1 MTRAW
6 GPLRALRRP
15 ANLFALAFFLLAT
28 AAPAFA
34 QEEGSPAD
42 TTIGWVFRWL
52 NFVLVFGGIAY
63 LLAKVGRPLFHNRA
77 EAVANAIAEAT
88 RLREEAEA
96 RLREAEAKLAGLE
109 REIAAL
115 RAEARREGAA
125 EADRIRALAR
135 YEAEKIARAAQLEIQ
150 VAERAVRM
158 ELKAAGARLAI
169 DRAESLLRGEI
180 TPQAE
185 SALFRGFVRDLE
197 RSAN

>member
-6 GPLRALRRP
+6 GGLWRLASLS
-15 ANLFALAFFLLAT
+15 ALAFFLLAT

-34 QEEGSPAD
+34 QEEVSPAD

-52 NFVLVFGGIAY
+52 NFALVFGGIAY
-63 LLAKVGRPLFHNRA
+63 LLAKVGRPLFRGRA

-88 RLREEAEA
+88 RVREEAEA

-109 REIAAL
+109 REIATL
-115 RAEARREGAA
+115 RGEARREGAA
-125 EADRIRALAR
+125 EAERIRALAR

-150 VAERAVRM
+150 AAERAARM

-169 DRAESLLRGEI
+169 DRAESLLRREI

-185 SALFRGFVRDLE
+185 SDLFRGFVHDLE

>member
-6 GPLRALRRP
+6 GPPRALRRP
-15 ANLFALAFFLLAT
+15 ANLSALAFFLLAM

-34 QEEGSPAD
+34 QDEVSPAD

-52 NFVLVFGGIAY
+52 NFALVFGGIAY
-63 LLAKVGRPLFHNRA
+63 LLVKVGRPLFHSRA

-96 RLREAEAKLAGLE
+96 RLREAEAKLAGLA
-109 REIAAL
+109 REIATL
-115 RAEARREGAA
+115 REEARRDAAA
-125 EADRIRALAR
+125 EAERIRALAR
-135 YEAEKIARAAQLEIQ
+135 DEAEKIARAAQLEIQ
-150 VAERAVRM
+150 AAERAARK

-169 DRAESLLRGEI
+169 DRAELLLRREI

-185 SALFRGFVRDLE
+185 SNLFSGFVHDLE

>member
-15 ANLFALAFFLLAT
+15 ANLSALAFFLLAT

-34 QEEGSPAD
+34 QDEGSPAD

-52 NFVLVFGGIAY
+52 NFALVFGGIAY
-63 LLAKVGRPLFHNRA
+63 LLVKVGRPLFRSRA

-88 RLREEAEA
+88 RVREEAEA
-96 RLREAEAKLAGLE
+96 RLRDAEAKLAGLE
-109 REIAAL
+109 REIATL
-115 RAEARREGAA
+115 RGEARRDAAA
-125 EADRIRALAR
+125 EADRIRGLAR
-135 YEAEKIARAAQLEIQ
+135 DEAEKIARAAQLEIQ
-150 VAERAVRM
+150 AAERAARM

-169 DRAESLLRGEI
+169 DRAESLLRREI

-185 SALFRGFVRDLE
+185 SALFRGFVHDLE
-197 RSAN
+197 RGVN